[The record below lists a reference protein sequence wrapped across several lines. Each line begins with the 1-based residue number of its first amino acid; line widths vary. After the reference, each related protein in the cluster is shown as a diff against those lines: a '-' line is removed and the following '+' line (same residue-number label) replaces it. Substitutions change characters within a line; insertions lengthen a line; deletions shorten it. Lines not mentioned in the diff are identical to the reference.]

1 MSSMLNAGV
10 IEAQEE
16 PTFLLL
22 NHGRALAAI
31 EGLDRRQPSG
41 SATTSSRNRTIGDR
55 AGNRKTT

>member
-31 EGLDRRQPSG
+31 EGLDRGQLFG
-41 SATTSSRNRTIGDR
+41 SATTSSRNRTIEDR
-55 AGNRKTT
+55 PCNRKTT